1 MAENTLEP
9 LAILNG
15 DNQALDLVGLIVG
28 SRSDQLYSDLHPK
41 TQLS

>member
-15 DNQALDLVGLIVG
+15 DNQALDLMGFFFFFFFFL
-28 SRSDQLYSDLHPK
+28 
-41 TQLS
+41 